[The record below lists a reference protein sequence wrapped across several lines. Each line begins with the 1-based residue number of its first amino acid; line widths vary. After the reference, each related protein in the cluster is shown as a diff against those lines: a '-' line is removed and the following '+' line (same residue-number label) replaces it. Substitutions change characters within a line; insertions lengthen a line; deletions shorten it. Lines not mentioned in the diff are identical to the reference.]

1 MSILPDKAQKKQRFS
16 TLLFNFLYQTK
27 QTTKSGADNFSF

>member
-16 TLLFNFLYQTK
+16 TLLFNFFRQTK
-27 QTTKSGADNFSF
+27 QVTKSGAGNFAF